1 MLARPHKGV
10 FWLIDGKIWAVPFD
24 NQKYKSGISKSGDSY
39 VHRKIWK
46 EIKPRKCR
54 YPYNYYP
61 RGRVEITSKNVC
73 ILYMNP
79 NIGEEYMDEIMKK
92 FGLVS
97 VSKIIYDN
105 SSHYRSYLDNGW
117 KQIKNED
124 YYCQE
129 KNV

>member
-24 NQKYKSGISKSGDSY
+24 KQKYEYGISKSGDSY

-54 YPYNYYP
+54 YPYNYYT
-61 RGRVEITSKNVC
+61 RGRVEI
-73 ILYMNP
+73 
-79 NIGEEYMDEIMKK
+79 KK

-97 VSKIIYDN
+97 IAKIIYDN
-105 SSHYRSYLDNGW
+105 SSHYRSYLDIGW
-117 KQIKNED
+117 KAD
-124 YYCQE
+124 E
-129 KNV
+129 K